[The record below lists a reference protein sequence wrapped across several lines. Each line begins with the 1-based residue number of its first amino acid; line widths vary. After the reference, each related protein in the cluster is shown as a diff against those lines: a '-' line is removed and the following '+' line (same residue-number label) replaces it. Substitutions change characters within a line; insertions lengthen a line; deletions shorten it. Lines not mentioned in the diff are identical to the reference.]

1 MNQRNVT
8 LVVMFL
14 LLSLL
19 IMSRPTTAAQGT
31 SGTGTRYEYCQYSQK
46 YVPVEDFDRF
56 GAQGWDLVSFNTI
69 GEQAVNAGFVGAKVY
84 VLTFKRPTGS
94 GFKSCADTTKAKK

>member
-8 LVVMFL
+8 LVVLFL

-31 SGTGTRYEYCQYSQK
+31 SGTGTRYEYCQYYRQYISG
-46 YVPVEDFDRF
+46 DDLDRF

-69 GEQAVNAGFVGAKVY
+69 GEQAVNPNLVGAKEY
-84 VLTFKRPTGS
+84 VLTFKRPIGS
-94 GFKSCADTTKAKK
+94 TFKNCDESRKPKK